1 MGQRGRPKKPIDPFV
16 IKRPRGRPKKEV
28 PPPIEEKPK
37 EEVKPFQVPETKV
50 EIPQKQEQEIFD
62 EKYQELVN
70 NRGLSKDN
78 LLIPAVYKEIFLDN
92 YRYFILSSGRISGK
106 TSILVAIW
114 WTFTNKFPDRDI
126 VVLQATATEIKDSI
140 INEIEKFLSRSGFDV
155 GDDPNS
161 EWYIPKSK
169 DRIVRKGREGGTY
182 FYPITDSKG
191 GQRSR
196 GIVTKRPISLVLYE
210 EAQKNK
216 DANVVEQSVITFIRQ
231 LDKQAKLIIV
241 GNNETIGHWF
251 IDYVNDKRQ
260 DPEWCY
266 IYANCYHIWGLLNEQ
281 TRNFIE
287 NSKKI
292 NYTEFRRVFL
302 GDIHA
307 NTSDVVFPQFTRQK
321 NYKRSYQLEE
331 HYISTLIVGID
342 HATAN
347 DTFAIVPVAILDDGT
362 TQTLEVCYDDPEETN
377 KTLAPTEQ
385 CELLD
390 EFLHF
395 LDDKYGIEANQLQTV
410 LSVDGAA
417 SPFIAQL
424 MHLKKTSK
432 YKGMWKYIHVKAF
445 TMKKKDIN
453 MGMIKNAFAYGV
465 LTILNEGNTQW
476 NGEPNKH
483 RLAKEIE
490 KQRYKNGKLDPA
502 IKNDLCDALEYGL
515 IPYYTNCFNLSFP
528 IRKRNYEQSAHYNDI
543 KQMVGLKK

>member
-1 MGQRGRPKKPIDPFV
+1 M
-16 IKRPRGRPKKEV
+16 E
-28 PPPIEEKPK
+28 EEKQEEKSPPQGQYVLSESSFK
-37 EEVKPFQVPETKV
+37 E
-50 EIPQKQEQEIFD
+50 
-62 EKYQELVN
+62 LLN
-70 NRGLSKDN
+70 NNGLSKDN

-114 WTFTNKFPDRDI
+114 WTYTNKFADRDI

-140 INEIEKFLSRSGFDV
+140 INEIEKFLVRSGFDV
-155 GDDPNS
+155 GDDPNC

-169 DRIVRKGREGGTY
+169 DRIVRKGKDGATY

-196 GIVTKRPISLVLYE
+196 GITTKRPISLVLYE

-231 LDKQAKLIIV
+231 IDKQAKLIIV
-241 GNNETIGHWF
+241 GNNETVGHWF
-251 IDYVNDKRQ
+251 VDYVNEKRQ

-287 NSKKI
+287 NSKKV

-302 GDIHA
+302 GDIFA
-307 NTSDVVFPQFTRQK
+307 NTSDVVFPQFTRTK
-321 NYKRSYQLEE
+321 NYKMAHKLEQ
-331 HYISTLIVGID
+331 HYIVTLMIGVD

-362 TQTLEVCYDDPEETN
+362 TQTLEICYDDPDETN
-377 KTLAPTEQ
+377 RTLAPTEQ

-390 EFLHF
+390 RFLEFL
-395 LDDKYGIEANQLQTV
+395 DGKYGIADNQLKTI

-424 MHLKKTSK
+424 KHLKTTSK
-432 YKGMWKYIHVKAF
+432 NKAMWKFIDIKAF

-453 MGMIKNAFAYGV
+453 MGIIKNAFAYGV
-465 LTILNEGNTQW
+465 LTILNEGATMW
-476 NGEPNKH
+476 NGEPNTH

-502 IKNDLCDALEYGL
+502 IKNDLVDALEYGL
-515 IPYYTNCFNLSFP
+515 VPFYNNCYNISFP
-528 IRKRNYEQSAHYNDI
+528 IRKRDYEKSAHYKDI
-543 KQMVGLKK
+543 KSMAGIKK